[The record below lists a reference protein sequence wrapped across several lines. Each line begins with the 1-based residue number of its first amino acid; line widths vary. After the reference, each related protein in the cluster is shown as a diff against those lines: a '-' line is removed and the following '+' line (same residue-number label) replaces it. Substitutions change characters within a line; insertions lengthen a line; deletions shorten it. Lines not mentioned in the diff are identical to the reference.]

1 MPRILFVDPGKM
13 SGYGFLEW
21 GADFGLER
29 PTFYGGEMPHDHFLD
44 WVGRWDASP
53 ERMVPALARWGLQS
67 VVCEGFHVTAA
78 TAQKV
83 RADEPL
89 WSVEQRGCLRTW
101 CRWANIPF
109 ITQMPSAMKFDESGS
124 KLKKLGWWAPAPG
137 VKGEAGHRRAA
148 GKHAVKY
155 AVDHRIIDPRIL
167 L

>member
-1 MPRILFVDPGKM
+1 MPKILFVDPGKM
-13 SGYGFLEW
+13 TGYGFLYW
-21 GADFGLER
+21 GPGSGTDQPAFV
-29 PTFYGGEMPHDHFLD
+29 GGEMAHDDFLD
-44 WVGRWDASP
+44 WVGRPQQIAAGRSFLEAWD
-53 ERMVPALARWGLQS
+53 LQS